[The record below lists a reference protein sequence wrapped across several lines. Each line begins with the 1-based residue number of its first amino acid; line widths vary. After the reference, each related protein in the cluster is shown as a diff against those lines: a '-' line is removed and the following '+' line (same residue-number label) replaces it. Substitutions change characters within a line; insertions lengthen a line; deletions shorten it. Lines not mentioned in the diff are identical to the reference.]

1 MDTDNNASTSTTSY
15 SQESTT
21 QLLSKARE
29 STNSNTSAIFPSGT
43 TATGNSHVGV
53 SQTGLTSSSTQPTS
67 FHFGS
72 ASAAA
77 STGFHFG
84 SAAAVAPTGFQFG
97 SASAVAPTG
106 FQFGSASAVAPT
118 GFQFGSASGLAPTG
132 FQFGSASAAVPS
144 SSSASAG
151 TAGFVFNTPTTA
163 AAPAIEFSRVF
174 SDSYPTGW
182 KIGSGAVSSTA
193 APQPPSANFSWGRG
207 GGISN
212 PSQPAFHNLGYQPDN
227 YFSQHG
233 RFVAK
238 LASPPAEWSDASD
251 QARKIAAEAFP
262 QPMPVSVEEDNS
274 CFRAWELGH
283 QLVDAAAEGNLAKV
297 QQLVSNGVPKNF
309 ARNDDVRQSARKSVS
324 SNVIIVHDYL
334 LWMKSVTRAGRR

>member
-15 SQESTT
+15 SQESTAQMQST
-21 QLLSKARE
+21 ARE
-29 STNSNTSAIFPSGT
+29 STNSSTSAIFASGI

-53 SQTGLTSSSTQPTS
+53 SQTGLSSSSTQPTS

-97 SASAVAPTG
+97 SASALAPTG
-106 FQFGSASAVAPT
+106 FQFGSASA
-118 GFQFGSASGLAPTG
+118 LAPTG

-174 SDSYPTGW
+174 SDSSPTGW
-182 KIGSGAVSSTA
+182 KIGSGAVSSTV

-262 QPMPVSVEEDNS
+262 QPMPASVEEDNS

>member
-15 SQESTT
+15 SQESTAQMQST
-21 QLLSKARE
+21 ARE
-29 STNSNTSAIFPSGT
+29 STNSSTSAIFASGI

-53 SQTGLTSSSTQPTS
+53 SQTGLSSSSTQPTS

-97 SASAVAPTG
+97 SASA
-106 FQFGSASAVAPT
+106 
-118 GFQFGSASGLAPTG
+118 LAPTG
-132 FQFGSASAAVPS
+132 FQFGSASALAPTGFQFGSASVAAPS

-174 SDSYPTGW
+174 SDSSPTGW
-182 KIGSGAVSSTA
+182 KIGSGAVSSTV

-212 PSQPAFHNLGYQPDN
+212 PTPPAFHNLGYQPDN

-297 QQLVSNGVPKNF
+297 RQLVSNGVPKNF

-334 LWMKSVTRAGRR
+334 LWMKSVTRAERR